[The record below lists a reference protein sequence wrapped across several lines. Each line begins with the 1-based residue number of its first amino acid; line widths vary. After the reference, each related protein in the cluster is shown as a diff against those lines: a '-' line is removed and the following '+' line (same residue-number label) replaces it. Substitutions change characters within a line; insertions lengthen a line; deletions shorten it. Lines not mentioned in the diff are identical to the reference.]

1 MIQTLE
7 RTEVFPLNQNR
18 FMSGSSNPD
27 LPRTWN
33 MWYELFTR
41 LFLLTFNKL
50 KYLYISL
57 HHPITCY
64 TIGTKPNV
72 KAVSRPFIRFFS
84 FSKFSLSENKSSI
97 KTNISHI
104 NIWLLLF

>member
-50 KYLYISL
+50 NYLYISL

-72 KAVSRPFIRFFS
+72 NHVEPFLEQFQGLLYVSFHFPNFLCL
-84 FSKFSLSENKSSI
+84 K
-97 KTNISHI
+97 ISPA
-104 NIWLLLF
+104 LKQTFLT